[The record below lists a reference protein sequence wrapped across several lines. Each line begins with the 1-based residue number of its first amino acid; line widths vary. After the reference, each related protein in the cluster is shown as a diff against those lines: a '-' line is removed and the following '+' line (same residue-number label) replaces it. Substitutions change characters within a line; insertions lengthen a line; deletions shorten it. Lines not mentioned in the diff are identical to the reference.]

1 MKATSTVDRTSS
13 DDVLD
18 PSRPVIEF
26 EGVGLDFGDVTALHE
41 VDLAIETGE
50 FVAIVGPSGCGKS
63 TLLSLAAGILEPSAG
78 TVRYAGREVAGPN
91 HHVGFVTQK
100 DLLLPWRTVE
110 ANIRL
115 PLELRGR
122 KREAERKVAEVI
134 ERVGL
139 AGFAKKYPS
148 QLSGGMR
155 KRVSIAR
162 TLVYDPAVCLMDEP
176 FGSLDAQLRTVMHT
190 EVLRLWRETGTT
202 FVFVTHD
209 LGEALVLAQR
219 VVVMTR
225 RPGTIRSVQPVEID
239 KSSYQ
244 DAAAV
249 QGAPE
254 YQDQFARLW
263 SQLEL

>member
-1 MKATSTVDRTSS
+1 MSAVPTADQATA

-18 PSRPVIEF
+18 RSRPVIEF
-26 EGVGLDFGDVTALHE
+26 EGVGVEFGDVTALRD
-41 VDLAIETGE
+41 VDLTVDVGE
-50 FVAIVGPSGCGKS
+50 FVAVVGPSGCGKS
-63 TLLSLAAGILEPSAG
+63 TLLSLVAGLLEPSTG
-78 TVRYAGREVAGPN
+78 QVRHAGREVRGPN
-91 HHVGFVTQK
+91 QHVGFVTQK

-110 ANIRL
+110 SNIRL

-122 KREAERKVAEVI
+122 KREAEEKVAEVI

-139 AGFAKKYPS
+139 QGFAKKYPS

-162 TLVYDPAVCLMDEP
+162 TLVYDPAIYLMDEP

-202 FVFVTHD
+202 FMFITHD

-225 RPGTIRSVQPVEID
+225 RPGTIRSVQAVEID
-239 KSSYQ
+239 KSRYE
-244 DAAAV
+244 DAADI

-254 YQDQFARLW
+254 FQEQFARLW